1 MHCVYGPD
9 TSTVPVP
16 TKYRYI
22 GADWGNS
29 SILSSGFSST
39 VQMPPQASSPHVS
52 KTSSNMEVM
61 PMANK
66 SIIEKKASVY
76 AEILRNLNDA
86 RGRGLHFKSAMA
98 FRDAYGSMGLD
109 FSGMRSVTMQKIWHL
124 IQVCLCCYLVERVL
138 PALVAEYSN
147 NQQKFSRKMSLVIGA
162 RRHLEWG
169 HEKYILDMIK
179 AHPSQV

>member
-39 VQMPPQASSPHVS
+39 VQMPPQASSPH
-52 KTSSNMEVM
+52 
-61 PMANK
+61 
-66 SIIEKKASVY
+66 
-76 AEILRNLNDA
+76 
-86 RGRGLHFKSAMA
+86 SAMA